1 MGYLQKSSAPG
12 PAGWSHLLRDRSS
25 SQNSIDDLLRLS
37 QRSGSLLFLFGSFD
51 AIICFFQP
59 EIFRHRAGRAD
70 ATFLLE
76 RAGQRLPHYA
86 EEQALISPHAFVIRR
101 TWFADALPPVFFP
114 EFFPIF
120 CHYILSRPVLPG
132 PINK

>member
-1 MGYLQKSSAPG
+1 MAGQGENCFFRMPATKVKTRFF
-12 PAGWSHLLRDRSS
+12 PAGIPLP
-25 SQNSIDDLLRLS
+25 
-37 QRSGSLLFLFGSFD
+37 GSVLFLFAPFD
-51 AIICFFQP
+51 TIICFFQP
-59 EIFRHRAGRAD
+59 ERFCHRAGRAY
-70 ATFLLE
+70 AAFLLE